1 MSLVCL
7 RLVERWRARRCGGR
21 IVRWLRIG
29 LTDGWD
35 VAGRMCFVGRDG
47 ILGNGLVVWSLERL
61 SLLVVGMV
69 AVGLGLEESVR
80 VCAPSVLVQ
89 GA

>member
-1 MSLVCL
+1 
-7 RLVERWRARRCGGR
+7 
-21 IVRWLRIG
+21 
-29 LTDGWD
+29 
-35 VAGRMCFVGRDG
+35 MCFVGRDG

-61 SLLVVGMV
+61 SLLVGGMV